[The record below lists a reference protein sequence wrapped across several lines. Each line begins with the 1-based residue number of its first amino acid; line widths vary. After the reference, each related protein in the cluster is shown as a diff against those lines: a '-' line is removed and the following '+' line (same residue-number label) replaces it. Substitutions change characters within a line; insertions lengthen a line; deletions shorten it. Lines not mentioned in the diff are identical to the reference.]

1 MKSILDEI
9 LSSLKK
15 SKNLVIISV
24 ILFLIAFLLGVFLTL
39 NEEIFEIHKSHLFS
53 YYTKI
58 FCEEKLGIKILFTR
72 IINSALIL
80 LLVALLSL
88 NKYTF
93 YLIFVVLFYRGFIL
107 GLACKLFISEL
118 LVLGAITFAFLV
130 LIQAVFITISII
142 VFISLTY
149 KKVEKI
155 DNCAINLVIKSYIT
169 SLIIAILGCAIEFI
183 FILTLFRPLNFYF

>member
-1 MKSILDEI
+1 M
-9 LSSLKK
+9 
-15 SKNLVIISV
+15 
-24 ILFLIAFLLGVFLTL
+24 
-39 NEEIFEIHKSHLFS
+39 
-53 YYTKI
+53 
-58 FCEEKLGIKILFTR
+58 FTR

>member
-1 MKSILDEI
+1 MKSFISSIL
-9 LSSLKK
+9 LSLKK
-15 SKNLVIISV
+15 SKNLVIISL
-24 ILFLIAFLLGVFLTL
+24 ILFAVGFILGVFLTI

-53 YYTKI
+53 YYSKI
-58 FCEEKLGIKILFTR
+58 FCNEKLGVKILFTR

-93 YLIFVVLFYRGFIL
+93 YLIFVVLFYRAFIL
-107 GLACKLFISEL
+107 GLACKLFIAEL

-142 VFISLTY
+142 VFITLTFN
-149 KKVEKI
+149 KIEKI
-155 DNCAINLVIKSYIT
+155 DNCAINLVVKSYLI
-169 SLIIAILGCAIEFI
+169 SLIIAVLGCLIEFL

>member
-1 MKSILDEI
+1 MKLFISDVL
-9 LSSLKK
+9 LCLKK
-15 SKNLVIISV
+15 SKNLVIISL
-24 ILFLIAFLLGVFLTL
+24 ILFFVGFVLGVFLTI

-58 FCEEKLGIKILFTR
+58 FCEEKLGVKILFTR

-88 NKYTF
+88 NRYTF
-93 YLIFVVLFYRGFIL
+93 YLIFVVLFYRAFIL
-107 GLACKLFISEL
+107 GLACKLFITEL

-130 LIQAVFITISII
+130 LIQAIFITISII
-142 VFISLTY
+142 VYVTLTFN
-149 KKVEKI
+149 KIEKI
-155 DNCAINLVIKSYIT
+155 DNCALNLVIKSYII
-169 SLIIAILGCAIEFI
+169 SLVIAVLGCVIEFV